1 MRQHQKAAKSENKFV
16 SDPTHLFQE
25 NFFTDFE
32 DFTENLRGWNNE
44 FRQLDK
50 GKFRGELLQVLS
62 DSVLITY
69 GSSNRRLEMQ
79 GLSTKNMKTFGIP
92 FKTDMPIVWQRKRLE
107 NYSIQSYGEY
117 NEFKA
122 VTPEG
127 FTTHT
132 VAISE
137 ALIGQICKEQ
147 DLPELEKKLNNPVSF
162 TINPHYYQ
170 KLQRKIYT
178 IIQSVSKNPICLN
191 NAGMRTEIENEI
203 PKLLLKTLASSHL
216 RTRRPLSGKGEFA
229 IKKVSDYIAEFEK
242 EIHDPITVS
251 DLCKIIGVSERT
263 LQYAFREQFGI
274 SPKTY
279 LQARRLNAV
288 RKELRI
294 ADPSSLNVNE
304 VVHRWGF
311 WHMGQFAA
319 DYKNLFGELPSETLQ
334 KQRIKNS

>member
-1 MRQHQKAAKSENKFV
+1 M
-16 SDPTHLFQE
+16 
-25 NFFTDFE
+25 
-32 DFTENLRGWNNE
+32 
-44 FRQLDK
+44 
-50 GKFRGELLQVLS
+50 
-62 DSVLITY
+62 
-69 GSSNRRLEMQ
+69 
-79 GLSTKNMKTFGIP
+79 
-92 FKTDMPIVWQRKRLE
+92 
-107 NYSIQSYGEY
+107 
-117 NEFKA
+117 
-122 VTPEG
+122 
-127 FTTHT
+127 
-132 VAISE
+132 
-137 ALIGQICKEQ
+137 
-147 DLPELEKKLNNPVSF
+147 
-162 TINPHYYQ
+162 
-170 KLQRKIYT
+170 
-178 IIQSVSKNPICLN
+178 
-191 NAGMRTEIENEI
+191 
-203 PKLLLKTLASSHL
+203 LLKTLASSHL

-263 LQYAFREQFGI
+263 LQYAFLEQFGI

-304 VVHRWGF
+304 VAHRWGF